1 MLRLIE
7 EEPDM
12 SRLQP
17 RGFFPFAFA
26 LFLFSTL
33 FCIANEVADGQANG
47 LERTE
52 NGGSARPVT
61 IPLTI
66 KVKGT
71 PREVELQTVDLIV
84 TEDGD
89 PQTILSIR
97 AIGTNSPL
105 NVFVLIQDD
114 VVSSIG
120 TEMRSLATFIRKLP
134 RGSRVSVGYL
144 RTGTLQV
151 RQKFTTDLDR
161 AAKSL
166 RIPLGVGSAAPY
178 NPYVEVIEALKRFDS
193 QPAGRRAIL
202 LVSDG
207 LDISRGTSSIAV
219 VQSLDLQRAIMEA
232 QRRGVAI
239 YSFFAPTTTSLG
251 NNALLSHAQSSL
263 QRLSDETGGRAFF
276 QGLGVPTSFEP
287 YIEELNS
294 ALDRQ
299 IALTYLSTHPKK
311 GFHRVKISS
320 SRPDV
325 EVNYP
330 AGYTRR

>member
-1 MLRLIE
+1 
-7 EEPDM
+7 M
-12 SRLQP
+12 SGALAGRILGTTLLVWLGILVAPVMPLSTAQSNGDSVRENA
-17 RGFFPFAFA
+17 RGAK
-26 LFLFSTL
+26 
-33 FCIANEVADGQANG
+33 
-47 LERTE
+47 
-52 NGGSARPVT
+52 PVT

-71 PREVELQTVDLIV
+71 PREVELQTVDLTV

-97 AIGTNSPL
+97 ALGTNSPL
-105 NVFVLIQDD
+105 NLFLLIQDD
-114 VVSSIG
+114 VVPSIG
-120 TEMRSLATFIRKLP
+120 LEIRPLAKFIRNLP
-134 RGSRVSVGYL
+134 RGSRVSIGYV

-151 RQKFTTDLDR
+151 RQKFTPDLDR

-166 RIPLGVGSAAPY
+166 RIPQGVGGVAPY

-207 LDISRGTSSIAV
+207 LDISRGVSSSSPG
-219 VQSLDLQRAIMEA
+219 QSLDLQRAITEA

-251 NNALLSHAQSSL
+251 NMLLLTNAQSSL
-263 QRLSDETGGRAFF
+263 QRLSDETGGQAFF
-276 QGLGVPTSFEP
+276 QGRGVPTSFEP
-287 YIEELNS
+287 FIEELT
-294 ALDRQ
+294 ATLDRQ
-299 IALTYLSTHPKK
+299 IALTYLSTHPDR

-325 EVNYP
+325 DVNYP
-330 AGYTRR
+330 AGYTRRN

>member
-1 MLRLIE
+1 MSGAQTGTRLGTAVLVWFCVLLVSDIPVGRAQSNGDSNRE
-7 EEPDM
+7 NV
-12 SRLQP
+12 
-17 RGFFPFAFA
+17 RG
-26 LFLFSTL
+26 
-33 FCIANEVADGQANG
+33 
-47 LERTE
+47 
-52 NGGSARPVT
+52 ARPVT

-71 PREVELQTVDLIV
+71 PREVELQTVDLTV

-97 AIGTNSPL
+97 ALGTNSPL
-105 NVFVLIQDD
+105 NLFILIQDD

-120 TEMRSLATFIRKLP
+120 LEMRPLGEFIRKLP
-134 RGSRVSVGYL
+134 RGSRVSIGYV

-151 RQKFTTDLDR
+151 RQKFTMDLER

-166 RIPLGVGSAAPY
+166 RIPQGVASAAPY
-178 NPYVEVIEALKRFDS
+178 NPYIEVIEALKKFDA

-207 LDISRGTSSIAV
+207 LDISRGVSSSSAG
-219 VQSLDLQRAIMEA
+219 QSLDLQRAITEA

-239 YSFFAPTTTSLG
+239 YSFFAPTTTSDG
-251 NNALLSHAQSSL
+251 NMMLLSNAQSSL
-263 QRLSDETGGRAFF
+263 QRLSDETGGQAFF
-276 QGLGVPTSFEP
+276 QGRGVPTSFEP
-287 YIEELNS
+287 FIEELT
-294 ALDRQ
+294 ATLDRQ
-299 IALTYLSTHPKK
+299 IALTYLSTHPDR

-325 EVNYP
+325 DVNYP
-330 AGYTRR
+330 TGYTRRN

>member
-1 MLRLIE
+1 MGRVQTRRVLGLT
-7 EEPDM
+7 
-12 SRLQP
+12 
-17 RGFFPFAFA
+17 
-26 LFLFSTL
+26 FLFVVSSLLILGTQ
-33 FCIANEVADGQANG
+33 VGMGQSNMPGSNG
-47 LERTE
+47 
-52 NGGSARPVT
+52 NGSDAKPVT

-71 PREVELQTVDLIV
+71 PREVELQTVDLTV
-84 TEDGD
+84 LEDGD

-97 AIGTNSPL
+97 AMGTNSPL
-105 NVFVLIQDD
+105 NLFVLIQDD
-114 VVSSIG
+114 VVSSVG
-120 TEMRSLATFIRKLP
+120 VEMRSIGNFIRSLP
-134 RGSRVSVGYL
+134 RGSRVSVGYV

-161 AAKSL
+161 AVKSL
-166 RIPLGVGSAAPY
+166 RVPQGVDSAAPY
-178 NPYVEVIEALKRFDS
+178 NPYIEVIEALKRFDS

-207 LDISRGTSSIAV
+207 LDISRGVSSSAPG
-219 VQSLDLQRAIMEA
+219 QSLDLQRAIAEA

-239 YSFFAPTTTSLG
+239 YSFFVPTTTSLG
-251 NNALLSHAQSSL
+251 NTTLLTNAQSSL
-263 QRLSDETGGRAFF
+263 QRLSDETGGQAFF
-276 QGLGVPTSFEP
+276 QGRGTPTSFEP
-287 YIEELNS
+287 FLQELTA

-299 IALTYLSTHPKK
+299 IALTYLSTHPEK

-325 EVNYP
+325 DVNYP

>member
-1 MLRLIE
+1 MGRTLGAALLVSIGI
-7 EEPDM
+7 
-12 SRLQP
+12 SLV
-17 RGFFPFAFA
+17 PF
-26 LFLFSTL
+26 
-33 FCIANEVADGQANG
+33 GQAGRAQSNNG
-47 LERTE
+47 IERD
-52 NGGSARPVT
+52 NAKPARPVT

-71 PREVELQTVDLIV
+71 PREIELQTVDLTV

-97 AIGTNSPL
+97 ALGTNSPL
-105 NVFVLIQDD
+105 NLFILIQDD

-120 TEMRSLATFIRKLP
+120 LEMRPLAEFIQKLP
-134 RGSRVSVGYL
+134 RGSRVSIGYV

-151 RQKFTTDLDR
+151 RQKFTADLER

-166 RIPLGVGSAAPY
+166 RIPQGVASAAPY

-207 LDISRGTSSIAV
+207 LDLSRGVSSSTAG
-219 VQSLDLQRAIMEA
+219 QSLDLQRAIAEA

-239 YSFFAPTTTSLG
+239 YSFFAPTTISLG
-251 NNALLSHAQSSL
+251 NMMLLTNAQSSL
-263 QRLSDETGGRAFF
+263 QRLSDETGGQAFF
-276 QGLGVPTSFEP
+276 QGRGTPTSFEP
-287 YIEELNS
+287 FIEELTS
-294 ALDRQ
+294 TLDRQ
-299 IALTYLSTHPKK
+299 IALTYLSTHPDE
-311 GFHRVKISS
+311 GFHRVKIRS

-325 EVNYP
+325 DVNYP
-330 AGYTRR
+330 TGYRRRN